1 MSNLNT
7 AIEFDYTYRYAAPSS
22 LLRDQNRNQLSLVT
36 SPECGSSAQFF
47 RGRVTQ
53 PKRTADLL
61 IAIVSVVQSRFH
73 VPAAMLGRIL
83 LLADPVITC
92 SESFVRF
99 EGFSSCGGAYA
110 RLDLLPDALDGE
122 RLTSGT
128 TNVDVN
134 APMRNGLSK
143 LRDGEAMDLTVGAE
157 GLAIQHNGQELIER
171 KVKLPSRWLRG
182 FVEVQSFQANMAL
195 SFEVSGAEFRRF
207 LNALPKGFKGSAWVS
222 LANRSIRLSSIA
234 GKGAVCV
241 GGIAR
246 LRVLEPIARYADK
259 VRVYAPLEASP
270 DGGTST
276 GSNAGVTGWEITTS
290 DSRFHLVLSPDVW
303 RGFSGEG
310 QVLETLA
317 RNSMEK
323 AVAVVRASLCWQEV
337 IDASD
342 VASQYGLKTD
352 DVEGAL
358 AHLAASGL
366 IGYDLSEQA
375 YFHRELPFDLSLVS
389 KLQPR
394 LKGANR
400 LLDDAAVSLDRD
412 ASPMTAWVKSGDVE
426 YHVVLDVDTPRCTC
440 VWFAKHKGSR
450 GPCKHILA
458 AQITLQENKDASD

>member
-7 AIEFDYTYRYAAPSS
+7 AIDLDYTYRYAGQSA
-22 LLRDQNRNQLSLVT
+22 LLRDNNRNHLSLVT

-47 RGRVTQ
+47 HGRVNQ

-83 LLADPVITC
+83 ILADPVITC
-92 SESFVRF
+92 SQSFVRF

-110 RLDLLPDALDGE
+110 RLDLLPDALDGD

-128 TNVDVN
+128 TNVDIN
-134 APMRNGLSK
+134 APMRSALSK
-143 LRDGEAMDLTVGAE
+143 LRVGETMDLAVGAE
-157 GLAIQHNGQELIER
+157 GLAIQHNGQELVER
-171 KVKLPSRWLRG
+171 KVTLPSRWLRG
-182 FVEVQSFQANMAL
+182 FVEVQSFQANMEL
-195 SFEVSGAEFRRF
+195 SFEVPGAEFRRF
-207 LNALPKGFKGSAWVS
+207 LNALPRGFKGAAWVS
-222 LANRSIRLSSIA
+222 LANRSIRLSTVAST
-234 GKGAVCV
+234 GAACV

-259 VRVYAPLEASP
+259 VRVYAPRDTCSGES
-270 DGGTST
+270 
-276 GSNAGVTGWEITTS
+276 SNAGATAWEITTS

-317 RNSMEK
+317 KNNVEK
-323 AVAVVRASLCWQEV
+323 AATVVRASLRWQEV

-342 VASQYGLKTD
+342 IASQYGLKSV
-352 DVEGAL
+352 DVVGAL
-358 AHLAASGL
+358 AELAASGL

-375 YFHRELPFDLSLVS
+375 YFHRELPFDLSHIT

-394 LKGANR
+394 LKSANR
-400 LLDDAAVSLDRD
+400 LLDDAAVSLDRG
-412 ASPMTAWVKSGDVE
+412 SNPMTAWVKSGDVE
-426 YHVVLDVDTPRCTC
+426 YRVTLEADAPRCTC
-440 VWFAKHKGSR
+440 VWFAKHKGLR

-458 AQITLQENKDASD
+458 AQLALQENKDASDRT

>member
-7 AIEFDYTYRYAAPSS
+7 AVDLDYTYRYSGLSS
-22 LLRDQNRNQLSLVT
+22 LLRDNNRNQLSLVT

-47 RGRVTQ
+47 RGRVNQ

-61 IAIVSVVQSRFH
+61 ITIVSVVQSRFH

-99 EGFSSCGGAYA
+99 EGFSSCCGAYA
-110 RLDLLPDALDGE
+110 RLDLLPDALEGD

-128 TNVDVN
+128 TNVDIN
-134 APMRNGLSK
+134 APMRSALSK
-143 LRDGEAMDLTVGAE
+143 LRDGETMDLAVGAE
-157 GLAIQHNGQELIER
+157 GLAIKHDGQELIER
-171 KVKLPSRWLRG
+171 QVTLPSRWLRG
-182 FVEVQSFQANMAL
+182 FVEVQSFQSNMAL
-195 SFEVSGAEFRRF
+195 SFEASGAEFRRF
-207 LNALPKGFKGSAWVS
+207 LNALPKSFKGAAWVS
-222 LANRSIRLSSIA
+222 LANGSIRLSSIA
-234 GKGAVCV
+234 SKGAVCV

-246 LRVLEPIARYADK
+246 LRVLQPVARYADK
-259 VRVYAPLEASP
+259 VRIYGPREIGP
-270 DGGTST
+270 DAGMPTA
-276 GSNAGVTGWEITTS
+276 SNAGATGWEISTS
-290 DSRFHLVLSPDVW
+290 DSRFYLVLSPDVW

-310 QVLETLA
+310 QVLETLT
-317 RNSMEK
+317 RKSMEK
-323 AVAVVRASLCWQEV
+323 ALAVVRASLRWQEV

-342 VASQYGLKTD
+342 VVSRYGLKAD

-358 AHLAASGL
+358 AQLAVSGL

-400 LLDDAAVSLDRD
+400 LLDDAAVLLDRT
-412 ASPMTAWVKSGDVE
+412 ANPVTAWVKSGDVE
-426 YHVVLDVDTPRCTC
+426 YRVVLDGDSPRCTC

-458 AQITLQENKDASD
+458 AQLALQENKDASD